1 MDDKAIIA
9 LYFSRSEQAIT
20 ETKNKYERL
29 CMKIANGIL
38 QSIEDAEKC
47 VSSSYLKIWNAIPPK
62 NPESFCA
69 YLCRVVR
76 NTALSLYEKISRSR
90 FDEQYDEVDEI
101 FSGSKSIEEMYD
113 SKKLGES
120 INAFLATQKRRS
132 REIFVARYYFGMSTK
147 EIAVNFEMS
156 DTAVRS
162 RLLRTREQLRKYL
175 EERGISV

>member
-38 QSIEDAEKC
+38 QSIEDAEEC

-62 NPESFCA
+62 NPDSFCA

-76 NTALSLYEKISRSR
+76 NTALSLCDKLSRSR
-90 FDEQYDEVDEI
+90 FDRQYDEIDEF
-101 FSGSKSIEEMYD
+101 FSGEKSVEELYD
-113 SKKLGES
+113 SKKLGEA
-120 INAFLATQKRRS
+120 INAFLSTQKRRS
-132 REIFVARYYFGMSTK
+132 REIFVARYYFNMSTK
-147 EIAVNFEMS
+147 EIAVNFDMS

-162 RLLRTREQLRKYL
+162 RLSRTREQLRDYL
-175 EERGISV
+175 VERGISV